1 MMCDIKKRSG
11 FGKLVNYAN
20 NPKKAIL
27 IDLKDV
33 RDDNNSTI
41 AASMQGQ
48 ADDKPGRKLEKPV
61 YHISLNF
68 SKEDAPK
75 LSNELMVEIA
85 SEFMEKMGIR
95 NTQYIVCRHT
105 DTEHPHMH
113 IVANRVDNDGNTIS
127 DRNDI
132 HRGIKICREITK
144 KYGLHMAEGKK
155 NVKRNRLNGRDNAKY
170 FIYDSLN
177 KYISKNMAWKGLE
190 RKLDEEGIEM
200 KFHFDEKTGFVN
212 GVSFSYDGHTFSG
225 SKIDKEMSF
234 QAIDRRLIFSIN
246 SSIYNNLRAEMSGI
260 SIIKEPIAGSNS
272 KDFIEEK
279 SENSRIY
286 PLKFDDENDKSKGGS
301 DDNSITQSTSSDGD
315 ADNSD
320 MAKTALEV
328 ASELILQPHQPPL
341 SSGGGGGNDNGNWGD
356 EDKKK
361 RRSSRRR

>member
-11 FGKLVNYAN
+11 FGRLVNYAN

-48 ADDKPGRKLEKPV
+48 ADDKPGRKQEKPV

-85 SEFMEKMGIR
+85 GEFMEKMGIR

-105 DTEHPHMH
+105 DTEQPHIH

-132 HRGIKICREITK
+132 HRGIKICRDITK

-177 KYISKNMAWKGLE
+177 KHISKNTAWKGLE
-190 RKLDEEGIEM
+190 RKLEEDGIAM
-200 KFHFDEKTGFVN
+200 KFHFEEKKGWVN

-234 QAIDRRLIFSIN
+234 QALDRRLIFSIN
-246 SSIYNNLRAEMSGI
+246 SSIYNNMRAEMSGI
-260 SIIKEPIAGSNS
+260 LPKTELSEVPIF
-272 KDFIEEK
+272 KDSIEEK
-279 SENSRIY
+279 SGKSRIN
-286 PLKFDDENDKSKGGS
+286 PLKFEDKNEKSEVIPMQ
-301 DDNSITQSTSSDGD
+301 NSSMETINSEDSSG
-315 ADNSD
+315 NSD
-320 MAKTALEV
+320 MAKTAFEV
-328 ASELILQPHQPPL
+328 ASELILQPHQAPI
-341 SSGGGGGNDNGNWGD
+341 SSGGGGGNDSGDWGD

-361 RRSSRRR
+361 RRSGRKR

>member
-41 AASMQGQ
+41 AASMKGQ

-85 SEFMEKMGIR
+85 GKFMEKMGIR

-132 HRGIKICREITK
+132 HRGIKICRDITK
-144 KYGLHMAEGKK
+144 KYGFHMSEGKK

-177 KYISKNMAWKGLE
+177 KYISKNTAWKGLE
-190 RKLDEEGIEM
+190 RRLDEDGIAM
-200 KFHFDEKTGFVN
+200 KFHF
-212 GVSFSYDGHTFSG
+212 
-225 SKIDKEMSF
+225 
-234 QAIDRRLIFSIN
+234 
-246 SSIYNNLRAEMSGI
+246 
-260 SIIKEPIAGSNS
+260 
-272 KDFIEEK
+272 EEK
-279 SENSRIY
+279 EG
-286 PLKFDDENDKSKGGS
+286 F
-301 DDNSITQSTSSDGD
+301 
-315 ADNSD
+315 A
-320 MAKTALEV
+320 
-328 ASELILQPHQPPL
+328 
-341 SSGGGGGNDNGNWGD
+341 
-356 EDKKK
+356 
-361 RRSSRRR
+361 